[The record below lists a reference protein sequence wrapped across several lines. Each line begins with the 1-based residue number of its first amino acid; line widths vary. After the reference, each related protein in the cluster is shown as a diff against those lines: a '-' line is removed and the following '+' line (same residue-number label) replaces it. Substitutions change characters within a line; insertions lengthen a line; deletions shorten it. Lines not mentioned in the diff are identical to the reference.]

1 MSFTNVRLQQV
12 KSGFSAQKQR
22 PREQSGNVKHSSEKL
37 QSYIL
42 LHRPALELLHLSAPT
57 HEISSSLFST
67 AWHFP
72 RLYLLLYF
80 PHTKDNWVLNIAPI
94 RQRDV
99 LNGLFSLPPAVH
111 RLCMYLIHNMVNN
124 WFFSACSTSK
134 RNQKLFF
141 FSFSC
146 FLGEKKRIIC
156 AEFSLCLPFGMVQY
170 LMSFHYER
178 DGKVLKSGLSSSYS
192 NSSAIFFPLRF
203 PSNAKL
209 PSVLQSYPN
218 CWLYWETLLYCTMR
232 TSVLTLSCCARIWR
246 TVKSRIRVLLHTCL
260 SLNSQIDALTQYS
273 TSNSLWS
280 GGHCLQD
287 AAQGCPS
294 IYRA

>member
-1 MSFTNVRLQQV
+1 MSQTTPQFFIFKQSYRQLKNKKCNSSFTLQSKIHEFHQCPTAAGEVRLQCPKTATEGTIRQC
-12 KSGFSAQKQR
+12 QT
-22 PREQSGNVKHSSEKL
+22 SSEKL

-42 LHRPALELLHLSAPT
+42 LHRPALELLHHSAPT
-57 HEISSSLFST
+57 HEISSSLFSS

-141 FSFSC
+141 FFFFFLFPRGKKKELFVLNFHFVCHLEWFSIWWV
-146 FLGEKKRIIC
+146 FITKEMEKSWSQDSQAPIAI
-156 AEFSLCLPFGMVQY
+156 LQ
-170 LMSFHYER
+170 
-178 DGKVLKSGLSSSYS
+178 KS
-192 NSSAIFFPLRF
+192 FFPEISLKCKTPFCSTKLSKLLALLR
-203 PSNAKL
+203 NI
-209 PSVLQSYPN
+209 
-218 CWLYWETLLYCTMR
+218 TLLHHENICTYF
-232 TSVLTLSCCARIWR
+232 
-246 TVKSRIRVLLHTCL
+246 KLLCTHL
-260 SLNSQIDALTQYS
+260 KNS
-273 TSNSLWS
+273 
-280 GGHCLQD
+280 
-287 AAQGCPS
+287 
-294 IYRA
+294 

>member
-1 MSFTNVRLQQV
+1 MDVIVSPFTTCPKPHLNSLFSSNLTDNWRTKNAIHPSHCNPKFMSFTNVRLQQV
-12 KSGFSAQKQR
+12 KSGFSAQKQW
-22 PREQSGNVKHSSEKL
+22 PRERSGNVKHSSEKL

-57 HEISSSLFST
+57 HEISSSLFSS

-141 FSFSC
+141 FFSF
-146 FLGEKKRIIC
+146 FLFPRGKKKELFVLNFHFVCHLEWFSIWWVFITKEMEKSWSQDSQAPI
-156 AEFSLCLPFGMVQY
+156 
-170 LMSFHYER
+170 
-178 DGKVLKSGLSSSYS
+178 
-192 NSSAIFFPLRF
+192 AILQQSFFPWDF
-203 PSNAKL
+203 P
-209 PSVLQSYPN
+209 Q
-218 CWLYWETLLYCTMR
+218 M
-232 TSVLTLSCCARIWR
+232 
-246 TVKSRIRVLLHTCL
+246 
-260 SLNSQIDALTQYS
+260 Q
-273 TSNSLWS
+273 NSLLFYKAIQTAGSTEKRYFTAPWE
-280 GGHCLQD
+280 HL
-287 AAQGCPS
+287 
-294 IYRA
+294 YLL

>member
-1 MSFTNVRLQQV
+1 MSQTTPQFFIFKQSYRQLKNKKCNSSFTLQSKIHEFHQCPTAAGEVRLQCPKTATEGTIRQC
-12 KSGFSAQKQR
+12 QT
-22 PREQSGNVKHSSEKL
+22 SSEKL

-42 LHRPALELLHLSAPT
+42 LHRPALELLHHSAPT
-57 HEISSSLFST
+57 HEISSSLFSS

-146 FLGEKKRIIC
+146 FLGEKKNYLCWIFTLFAIWNGSVSD
-156 AEFSLCLPFGMVQY
+156 EFSLRKRWKSPEV
-170 LMSFHYER
+170 R
-178 DGKVLKSGLSSSYS
+178 TLK
-192 NSSAIFFPLRF
+192 
-203 PSNAKL
+203 
-209 PSVLQSYPN
+209 
-218 CWLYWETLLYCTMR
+218 LL
-232 TSVLTLSCCARIWR
+232 
-246 TVKSRIRVLLHTCL
+246 
-260 SLNSQIDALTQYS
+260 
-273 TSNSLWS
+273 
-280 GGHCLQD
+280 
-287 AAQGCPS
+287 
-294 IYRA
+294 